1 MWICLQNGP
10 QGKHFRKLVLV
21 PSCPLEQSSRKRLA
35 TYNDNS
41 KPSPH
46 GLDMTEPLP
55 KRNHLQ
61 ESYHSLGQ
69 CAFQEPQMQSSP
81 RITPWKEASQLKLN
95 GLLAVSFLML
105 FASWNCGFRW
115 LGETG
120 RKTTPQPCLIRL
132 FATHLSASSWPWCPQ
147 DPLDPLDA
155 LGTAEARP
163 SLSQS
168 SQETRWPFRNQS
180 TGGWPLLKY

>member
-1 MWICLQNGP
+1 MGLRANTFKNLCLSHLVPWNSLQEKDLQLTMTIPSHPHMDLTWPSHSQSEIIC
-10 QGKHFRKLVLV
+10 KKAIIVWVSVHFRSLKCKVPPESHPGRKL
-21 PSCPLEQSSRKRLA
+21 
-35 TYNDNS
+35 
-41 KPSPH
+41 
-46 GLDMTEPLP
+46 
-55 KRNHLQ
+55 
-61 ESYHSLGQ
+61 
-69 CAFQEPQMQSSP
+69 
-81 RITPWKEASQLKLN
+81 LN
-95 GLLAVSFLML
+95 WSWIDFWL
-105 FASWNCGFRW
+105 WNCGFRW